1 MGDSVPGSGY
11 HENRIRHAMITVMT
25 RHRGH
30 RARRPALALGVLLPA
45 LAGGCTLA
53 PELAWQQADNVIVV
67 RANDWLDLEPR
78 QEQQLRQR
86 LEPWLQDVRRQ
97 RLALYA
103 EFLRELADRVTADI
117 DLDDARRVSDRFEV
131 LYRDTASSFLPII
144 APTLATLSPEQQHH
158 LANRIR
164 ERNDEYRADFIE
176 GRDDG
181 MYAIAERIM
190 EAVERWTGALEP
202 KQRAVVHEHVR
213 ELPRTAPQWFRYRR
227 NMQQRL
233 LAQIE
238 EGAPVEAME
247 RTLHHWWVERGADEF
262 ADSPRVKELR
272 EGLHRT
278 LVELGRTLTAAQRAE
293 ARRRLHARA
302 ETLQTLADNSD

>member
-1 MGDSVPGSGY
+1 
-11 HENRIRHAMITVMT
+11 MIAGMT

-30 RARRPALALGVLLPA
+30 WPRRLALALGVLLPA
-45 LAGGCTLA
+45 VVGGCALA

-67 RANDWLDLEPR
+67 RTNDWLDLEPR

-117 DLDDARRVSDRFEV
+117 DLDDARRVSDRFEA

-144 APTLATLSPEQQHH
+144 APTLATLSPEQQRH

-181 MYAIAERIM
+181 MYAIAERII

-213 ELPRTAPQWFRYRR
+213 ELPRTAPLWFRYRR

-247 RTLHHWWVERGADEF
+247 RTLRHWWVERGADEF
-262 ADSPRVKELR
+262 ADSPQVKELR

-278 LVELGRTLTAAQRAE
+278 LVKLGRTLTVAQRAE